1 MNRQREIIYDMR
13 NNALNGI
20 HEYKSWKEEISK
32 NLIDFFENLKLNSD
46 PKKFS
51 NDINQLLLIEEN
63 NFENEDSIN
72 KLIKERLEFFENK
85 FGEEKLSSSISG
97 LLMRSID
104 LLWVEHL
111 TTMDNMRQGI
121 GLQAAGQRDPLIQY
135 KKTGFELFENLLN
148 RINRD
153 VSINLLPF
161 TSSININMNRVSAK
175 PKINIDLNSKSKI
188 GRNDPCPCGSGKKY
202 KKCVGSS
209 ECDL

>member
-1 MNRQREIIYDMR
+1 MIMI
-13 NNALNGI
+13 
-20 HEYKSWKEEISK
+20 KENK
-32 NLIDFFENLKLNSD
+32 M
-46 PKKFS
+46 
-51 NDINQLLLIEEN
+51 EN